1 MAIVTAE
8 PARRTGRGVELLLL
22 ALALVVGLGGYALTD
37 LNQAGRVS
45 TQFWT
50 TAVVLTVLAAAAH
63 VVLRLRARYAD
74 PVILPIVV
82 ALNGIGLSMI
92 HRLDLAR
99 DSASAGRQLIWTVIG
114 VAAACAVIWFVRDH
128 RLLRRLT
135 YTSLAAGLVLLLLPM
150 LPVLGREINGARI
163 WIGLGPFSF
172 QPGEIA
178 KILLAIFMAGY
189 LVVHRDNLALAGP
202 RVLGLPLPRLQHM
215 GPLVVAWGASLA
227 ILVFQRDL
235 GTSLLFFGLFVATLY
250 VATERPSWIVIGLA
264 LFAAGVVLA
273 VSLFPHVGARFDVW
287 LNALDPEVYDRQYG
301 GSGQV
306 VQGLFG
312 LASGGLTGAGWGMGY
327 PYLVP
332 FANSDFIMTSL
343 GEELGLTG
351 MLGILA
357 LYLVLVERGFRAG
370 IGVRDGFGK
379 LLAVG
384 LSFVMA
390 FQVFVV
396 GGGVT
401 RLIPLTGLTTP
412 FLALGGSS
420 MLANWIVIALL
431 LRISHATRSPAPEAL
446 TSTSADAII
455 ARLNVEEIK
464 DDAVA
469 YVPEGFED
477 DPHGTAAGARRP
489 ATPAAARPVEAGAGV
504 RRAPTATDAEETTI
518 TAAIRDEEER
528 P

>member
-1 MAIVTAE
+1 MATVMAE
-8 PARRTGRGVELLLL
+8 PARRTGRGIEMLLLV
-22 ALALVVGLGGYALTD
+22 LALVVGLGGYALTD
-37 LNQAGRVS
+37 LNQSGVLS
-45 TQFWT
+45 TEFKV
-50 TAVVLTVLAAAAH
+50 TAVVLAVVAVGAH
-63 VVLRLRARYAD
+63 VVLRLRANYAD

-92 HRLDLAR
+92 HRLDLAK
-99 DSASAGRQLIWTVIG
+99 DGSSAATRQLMWSVIG
-114 VAAACAVIWFVRDH
+114 AVAACAVLWLVRDH
-128 RLLRRLT
+128 RLLRRIT
-135 YTSLAAGLVLLLLPM
+135 FTSLIGGIVLLLMPM
-150 LPVLGREINGARI
+150 LPIIGKEIHGARI
-163 WIGLGPFSF
+163 WIHLGPLSF

-189 LVVHRDNLALAGP
+189 LVINRDNLALAGP
-202 RVLGLPLPRLQHM
+202 RFLGLQLPRPRHM
-215 GPLVVAWGASLA
+215 GPLLVAWGASLA

-250 VATERPSWIVIGLA
+250 VATERPSWIIIGLA
-264 LFAAGVVLA
+264 LFTVGVILA

-287 LNALDPEVYDRQYG
+287 LNALDPEVYNRQYG

-312 LASGGLTGAGWGMGY
+312 LASGGLTGAGWGMGF

-370 IGVRDGFGK
+370 LGVRDGFGK

-396 GGGVT
+396 VGGVT

-420 MLANWIVIALL
+420 MLSNWIVIALL
-431 LRISHATRSPAPEAL
+431 LRISHATRSPSPAPL
-446 TSTSADAII
+446 SPTSAAEIIDRLGAKQDEDDDAI
-455 ARLNVEEIK
+455 AWTPDHTVGESS
-464 DDAVA
+464 A
-469 YVPEGFED
+469 
-477 DPHGTAAGARRP
+477 GTARP
-489 ATPAAARPVEAGAGV
+489 SA
-504 RRAPTATDAEETTI
+504 DAEETTI
-518 TAAIRDEEER
+518 TPVITDPLAADAADKEGRL
-528 P
+528 